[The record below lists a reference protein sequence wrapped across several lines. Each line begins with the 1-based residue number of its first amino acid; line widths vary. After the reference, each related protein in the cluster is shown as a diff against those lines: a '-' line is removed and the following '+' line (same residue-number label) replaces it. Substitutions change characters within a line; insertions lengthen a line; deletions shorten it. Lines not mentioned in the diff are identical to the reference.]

1 LSHGNALNSKRKFF
15 LRTTKGRLAGP
26 SEIRA
31 LDFKKGI
38 STIRD
43 LLGFSDYQYRL
54 VDFRHPIDEMS
65 FARLAE
71 IPSTLIRFFPSR
83 GSIFSMKI
91 S

>member
-43 LLGFSDYQYRL
+43 VLGFSDDRYRL
-54 VDFRHPIDEMS
+54 VDF
-65 FARLAE
+65 
-71 IPSTLIRFFPSR
+71 
-83 GSIFSMKI
+83 
-91 S
+91 